1 APAGTRRVSQLK
13 GRDHTCPLRRWKR
26 QARSRGST
34 AVGATSKAVA
44 LGNRQGGGAWSI
56 FLGEQGVAK
65 TVEKT
70 CLEIECL
77 FEGTLLP
84 QTDKRYW
91 VRLLSSDAR
100 PALWILRDE
109 LLRNPRRR
117 PKFSHRAPP
126 LTWRLGGKLGQ
137 QSPG

>member
-1 APAGTRRVSQLK
+1 MGTAEIATDAGPAFIK
-13 GRDHTCPLRRWKR
+13 
-26 QARSRGST
+26 
-34 AVGATSKAVA
+34 A

-100 PALWILRDE
+100 PVLWILRDE
-109 LLRNPRRR
+109 LLGNPRRR
-117 PKFSHRAPP
+117 PS
-126 LTWRLGGKLGQ
+126 
-137 QSPG
+137 SPVELLP